1 MQYLTIQAII
11 GLKVVAIKGF
21 RTDMRRKKG
30 FDPEYILF
38 DDEKTYIEIDRQDY
52 HTYHDCDS
60 SARLI
65 QVKRDSAFWEFM
77 MTDEKTY
84 PDADAA
90 IGW

>member
-38 DDEKTYIEIDRQDY
+38 DDEKTYIEIERQDY

-60 SARLI
+60 MARVF
-65 QVKRDSAFWEFM
+65 QVKRDPGNWKFM
-77 MTDEKTY
+77 MENEKTY
-84 PDADAA
+84 PNADTDLS
-90 IGW
+90 W